1 MAVGLSG
8 LPRLYPVAG
17 IRLGTAAAGIRRAGR
32 PDLVVIDCVPGT
44 NTVATF
50 TRNQFCAAP
59 VLLARAHLSVSAP
72 RALLIN
78 TGYANAGTGEP
89 GYQDALAC
97 CTALARQMHYA
108 VPQVLPFS
116 TGIIGE
122 RLPVERMV
130 QALPVC
136 IAALSESG
144 WEEAAHGI
152 MTTDTMAKGSSRQ
165 VNIDGTTVTVTGI
178 AKGAGMIQPNMATML
193 AFVATDAAIDRDELQ
208 RCIQAA
214 VRDSFNRITV
224 DGDTSTNDA
233 CVLLA
238 TGRAGNTPINK
249 NTSASYTLFAQA
261 VREVFTE
268 LAQALVRDAEGA
280 TKFIT
285 IEVAG
290 GRSEAEC
297 AAVAYTIAHSP
308 LVKTSFFAGDPNW
321 GRILMAIG
329 RAPIDKLD
337 TGAVSI
343 YLNNTCVFT
352 NGGIAK
358 DYRESDATAVMRLP
372 EFTVRVTLGNSVHQ
386 ARVWTCDLSHEYIR
400 INAEYRA

>member
-1 MAVGLSG
+1 M
-8 LPRLYPVAG
+8 YPVAG
-17 IRLGTAAAGIRRAGR
+17 IRLGTCAAGIRRPGR
-32 PDLVVIDCVPGT
+32 PDLVVIDCAPGT
-44 NTVATF
+44 KTAATF
-50 TRNQFCAAP
+50 TQNQFCAAP

-78 TGYANAGTGEP
+78 TGYANAGTGKP

-97 CTALARQMHYA
+97 CTALAGQMRYTA
-108 VPQVLPFS
+108 EQILPFS
-116 TGIIGE
+116 TGVIGE

-130 QALPVC
+130 QALPAC

-144 WEEAAHGI
+144 WEQAAHGI

-165 VNIDGTTVTVTGI
+165 VDIDGTMVTMTGI

-193 AFVATDAAIDRDELQ
+193 AFVATDAAIDDDVLQ
-208 RCIQAA
+208 SCLVASVQE
-214 VRDSFNRITV
+214 SFNRITV

-238 TGRAGNTPINK
+238 SGRAGNAPIIK
-249 NTSASYTLFAQA
+249 NTGRSYVVFAQA
-261 VREVFTE
+261 LREIFIE

-297 AAVAYTIAHSP
+297 AAVANMIANSP
-308 LVKTSFFAGDPNW
+308 LVKAAFFAGDPNW
-321 GRILMAIG
+321 GRVLAAIG
-329 RAPIDKLD
+329 NAPIDKLD
-337 TGAVSI
+337 TTAVSI
-343 YLNNTCVFT
+343 YLNNICVFS
-352 NGGIAK
+352 NGGVAK
-358 DYRESDATAVMRLP
+358 DYRESDAAAVMRLP
-372 EFTVRVTLGNSVHQ
+372 EITVRVTLGNGAHQ

-400 INAEYRA
+400 INGAYRS